1 MERLDHPAKLTYF
14 TMVIDFLTVRR
25 LLLLSILYV
34 TCSVAQA
41 QDFYIVFLNK
51 REDKAE
57 LPEEEVKKLMDGH
70 MANINR
76 LAKEGKLWAAG
87 PFDGGG
93 GLFIFKTSSLQ
104 DVKDWVLTDPAVR
117 AERWRVE
124 MFPYFPRT
132 GSVCRVGDDYV
143 MTNYHFI
150 RYSGPS
156 ASTGMHLN
164 YLASSAG
171 GPALIA
177 EASLGEENGSVLV
190 LSAEPSAGW
199 VNEDPA
205 VKTGHWI
212 PAPKKL
218 YIARG
223 SFCEAR

>member
-1 MERLDHPAKLTYF
+1 MDHPAKLTYF
-14 TMVIDFLTVRR
+14 TMVIHSNTVHRF
-25 LLLLSILYV
+25 LLLSILCV
-34 TCSVAQA
+34 VCSVAQA

-70 MANINR
+70 MANISR

-117 AERWRVE
+117 AERWNVE

-132 GSVCRVGDDYV
+132 GSVCRVGDDFV

-156 ASTGMHLN
+156 ASAAMHLN
-164 YLASSAG
+164 YLASSTG

-177 EASLGEENGSVLV
+177 EASLGEGNGSVLV
-190 LSAEPSAGW
+190 LSAEPAVEW

-205 VKTGHWI
+205 VKTGHWN
-212 PAPKKL
+212 PVSKKL